1 MNSYIQRSKLRL
13 LLGGFALCTTAIL
26 FGQSFPT
33 DLSKTLQKQIDSLRT
48 NYNYRGISAC
58 MYSPIHGTWQGV
70 SGFSHAGTPISN
82 GMAFGIASNTKLFT
96 AVMVLKLVENH
107 RLKLDDSL
115 HQYLPSFKNIDT
127 NITIRQLLNHTTG
140 LDDVTN
146 VPGYPDSMM
155 QDPNRVFTATEL
167 MGWTGKPLFTP
178 GQGWNYCNT
187 NYLLA
192 GLIVEKVSGN
202 SFSKILRDSILTPL
216 LLDSTFLA
224 VYETK
229 NLPIAHPWQAGTDN
243 NSAPRT
249 SINSAAWT
257 AGAMYSN
264 ASEMV
269 QWYRALMAGKI
280 LNPASMKE
288 LTTFVG
294 SGNYGMGIAQAD
306 INGRT
311 VWYHGGQIWGG
322 YNSSIMY
329 DTATGVIACVLIN
342 QLPAQAF
349 LVTSSLI
356 GSVVSNP
363 LTVEPMET
371 PASISLNPNPC
382 RDILQIS
389 ASGRPIRCIYIT
401 DMQGKKLID
410 SSESNISVSSLSE
423 GMYQVH
429 IRTAS
434 GTSTLLLAKK
444 N

>member
-1 MNSYIQRSKLRL
+1 MNSYIMRL
-13 LLGGFALCTTAIL
+13 FLSLFFGVYALGPSAIL
-26 FGQSFPT
+26 NGQSFPSS
-33 DLSKTLQKQIDSLRT
+33 LSKTLQKQIDSLRT
-48 NYNYRGISAC
+48 NNNYRGISAC
-58 MYSPIHGTWQGV
+58 VYSPEHGTWQGV

-82 GMAFGIASNTKLFT
+82 GMAFGIASNSKLFT
-96 AVMVLKLVENH
+96 AVMVLKLVENQK
-107 RLKLDDSL
+107 LKLDDSL
-115 HQYLPSFKNIDT
+115 HQYLPTFKNIDS

-140 LDDVTN
+140 LDDVTH
-146 VPGYPDSMM
+146 VPGYPDSML
-155 QDPNRVFTATEL
+155 QDPNRVFTAKEM
-167 MGWTGKPLFTP
+167 MGWTGKPLFAP

-192 GLIVEKVSGN
+192 GLIIEKVSGV

-216 LLDSTFLA
+216 QLDSTFLA

-243 NSAPRT
+243 NSTPRT

-269 QWYRALMAGKI
+269 QWYQALMAGKI
-280 LNPASMKE
+280 LNPVSMKE

-329 DTATGVIACVLIN
+329 DTSTGVIACVLIN

-349 LVTSSLI
+349 LIASSLI
-356 GSVVSNP
+356 GSVASNS
-363 LTVEPMET
+363 LNVKPMESPT
-371 PASISLNPNPC
+371 SIAITPNPC
-382 RDILQIS
+382 TDILQITATGS
-389 ASGRPIRCIYIT
+389 PIRRIYVT
-401 DMQGKKLID
+401 DMQGKKLM
-410 SSESNISVSSLSE
+410 ESYESTISVSSLSE

-429 IRTAS
+429 IQTAA